1 MKLVGSW
8 MRGSVVGGWGGVVGG
23 WVGVV
28 GGRGGV
34 VGAWG
39 GDEEVQRREKGWEL

>member
-1 MKLVGSW
+1 
-8 MRGSVVGGWGGVVGG
+8 MRGSVVGG

-39 GDEEVQRREKGWEL
+39 GDEEVQRREKGREL